1 MLAQDIDF
9 YQVFKIHPTAMALL
23 TADFEVIDVNDEML
37 RLAGRPLDEVVG
49 RHAFE
54 IFPKMPYEPGR
65 PKWTALEA
73 AMTSGRHETNQLC
86 RYDTEDPAHP
96 GVFRERYWSSS
107 VTPLRGTDGRVE
119 FLEFSVREAT
129 AIIEQ
134 FRSLQAGL

>member
-37 RLAGRPLDEVVG
+37 QLAGRPLDEVVG

-54 IFPKMPYEPGR
+54 IFPKMPYEPGS

-73 AMTSGRHETNQLC
+73 ALTSGRHETNKLC

-107 VTPLRGTDGRVE
+107 VTPLRGIDGRVE

-134 FRSLQAGL
+134 FRSLQAEL

>member
-23 TADFEVIDVNDEML
+23 TAQFEVIDVNDEML

-54 IFPKMPYEPGR
+54 IFPKMPYEPGS

-73 AMTSGRHETNQLC
+73 AMTSGRHETNKLC
-86 RYDTEDPAHP
+86 RYDTEDP
-96 GVFRERYWSSS
+96 
-107 VTPLRGTDGRVE
+107 LRGIDGRVE

-134 FRSLQAGL
+134 FRSLQAEL